1 MDLWREGNV
10 MLNMFI
16 PGGPHCAGLILSK
29 KEKNEKKK
37 EKRGGKRKKRGKEE
51 KREVFAFLT
60 EVPAS
65 DPVEI
70 VLGESD

>member
-1 MDLWREGNV
+1 MGPPSRGV
-10 MLNMFI
+10 PTA
-16 PGGPHCAGLILSK
+16 PGSFFPKRK
-29 KEKNEKKK
+29 KRKRKKKK
-37 EKRGGKRKKRGKEE
+37 EGEKGKKRGKEE